1 MNVGLGEVLSVA
13 AAASWGLGV
22 ALYRKLGDRMPP
34 VALNLY
40 KNVIVLAL
48 LIPTVLV
55 IHGSEL
61 PHIALWGV
69 ALAAASG
76 LLGIAVADTMYL
88 KALNTLGA
96 GRLGVVGNLFSPFV
110 IVLSYFF
117 LEERLTAIQFAGFV
131 LVMGGVLLVHQRASN
146 ETLAPRELTIG
157 MALGLS
163 AVFLNA
169 AGIVMVKPVLEEF
182 PFFWVAAIRMLA
194 ALLPMIVLNQLV
206 AAHRRAPPLR
216 EIPWALL
223 IFAAFVG
230 QYLSSLLWLAG
241 YKYTSASVA
250 SVLNETASIFILLFA
265 WALLGESLTR
275 RKLMGVALTFG
286 GVVVMLL

>member
-40 KNVIVLAL
+40 KNAIVLAL

-55 IHGSEL
+55 IHGLAL
-61 PHIALWGV
+61 PEIALWGV

-76 LLGIAVADTMYL
+76 LLGIAVADTMYF

-117 LEERLTAIQFAGFV
+117 LEERLTAIQFVGFV

-146 ETLAPRELTIG
+146 ETLAPRELKIG

-169 AGIVMVKPVLEEF
+169 AGIVMVKPMLEEF

-194 ALLPMIVLNQLV
+194 ALLPMIVMNQLV

-230 QYLSSLLWLAG
+230 QYLSSLLWLGG
-241 YKYTSASVA
+241 YKYTTASVA